1 MKSEL
6 TSNERLIVQIYYA
19 VSFAAASCYDGER
32 NGMETGIDCGGDE
45 CFFRCSTGEACSVNS
60 DCSSSSCD
68 AGLCAEASFRFL
80 AAHGSGGSGHGSG
93 TSPAGSSGTS
103 SAPTP
108 ASDDP
113 SILGD
118 SGSSTSPMA
127 ALLVAAFALLAAQL
141 Q

>member
-60 DCSSSSCD
+60 DCSSSSCN

-80 AAHGSGGSGHGSG
+80 ASHGSAGSGHGSG

-103 SAPTP
+103 PTP
-108 ASDDP
+108 ASDDDP

>member
-1 MKSEL
+1 
-6 TSNERLIVQIYYA
+6 
-19 VSFAAASCYDGER
+19 
-32 NGMETGIDCGGDE
+32 METGIDCGGDE

-60 DCSSSSCD
+60 DCSSSSCN

-80 AAHGSGGSGHGSG
+80 DSHGSAGSGHGSG
-93 TSPAGSSGTS
+93 DSPA
-103 SAPTP
+103 P
-108 ASDDP
+108 ADEP
-113 SILGD
+113 STLGD